1 VKSRIEQL
9 ERALT
14 RRAGSAMVLSVP
26 PAVKLASVMA
36 TSLVTESAMPSI
48 SFFLT
53 TPFPSFSLP
62 GLVFSLESASFS

>member
-1 VKSRIEQL
+1 
-9 ERALT
+9 
-14 RRAGSAMVLSVP
+14 MVLSVP